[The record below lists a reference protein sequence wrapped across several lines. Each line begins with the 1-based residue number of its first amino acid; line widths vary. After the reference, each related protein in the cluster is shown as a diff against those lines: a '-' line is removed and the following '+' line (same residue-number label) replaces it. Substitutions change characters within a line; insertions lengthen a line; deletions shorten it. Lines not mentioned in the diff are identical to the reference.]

1 MTVYCPQ
8 CAYEYPSGVSVCP
21 ECQIP
26 LLEDR
31 PERSGAAAVPDN
43 SWVRVYGVKSNMRAE
58 RAKGALDSNNIPSV
72 LMPSAMSGPGEETPG
87 DEEQTLSAEDL
98 NVIMVPRE
106 FREEAELVIE
116 AVLGDDG
123 LSAELY

>member
-1 MTVYCPQ
+1 VYCPR
-8 CAYEYPSGVSVCP
+8 CAYEYPSGVSACP

-31 PERSGAAAVPDN
+31 PERSCAAAVPDN
-43 SWVRVYGVKSNMRAE
+43 SWVQVYGVKSNARAE

-72 LMPSAMSGPGEETPG
+72 LMPSALSSPGDGFPGEEEPMLTVG
-87 DEEQTLSAEDL
+87 EL

-123 LSAELY
+123 LSAESY